1 MACIVVQIADAVQSS
16 YGRKDLVVD
25 FISMQYGL
33 YMNCFVCVL
42 GGGFF
47 LATAIFV
54 KEDREAASQAI
65 KGRLYFKLHNNK
77 LQIHLSYMHCH

>member
-1 MACIVVQIADAVQSS
+1 MNCFQIADGVLSL

-25 FISMQYGL
+25 YLSMQYGL

-47 LATAIFV
+47 LATAIYV
-54 KEDREAASQAI
+54 KEDREAANLAI
-65 KGRLYFKLHNNK
+65 KG
-77 LQIHLSYMHCH
+77 